1 MSLVKKILSF
11 SAVFAFVLSLG
22 LLVPAKSNAASLNN
36 VNGQVC
42 NGINTVLTGTTGTTT
57 GCDEAANAND
67 TKIASTVKTLINL
80 FSLIVGAVSVVMII
94 FGGFKYMTS
103 GGSDDKTKEA
113 KNTVLA
119 ALVGLVIVL
128 LAQTIVKFVFS
139 KALATF
145 N

>member
-80 FSLIVGAVSVVMII
+80 FSMIVGAVSVVMII
-94 FGGFKYMTS
+94 LGGFKFITS
-103 GGSDDKTKEA
+103 GGNADKNKEA
-113 KNTVLA
+113 KNTILY
-119 ALVGLVIVL
+119 ALVGLVIVV